1 MDNKGSTTWTISEPE
16 IEITYYNNLN
26 LNLNEIL
33 YKHNEITRKVGLRDV
48 GAFVMRKCKP
58 PNWINNFFDQ
68 VKFEAIPNCIK
79 LAFFKIYL
87 VRTS

>member
-1 MDNKGSTTWTISEPE
+1 MDKKGGTTWTISEPE

-48 GAFVMRKCKP
+48 GGKDLLLWENVSLPTGLIIFL
-58 PNWINNFFDQ
+58 
-68 VKFEAIPNCIK
+68 IK
-79 LAFFKIYL
+79 LNLKQFQIA
-87 VRTS
+87 

>member
-1 MDNKGSTTWTISEPE
+1 MDKKGGTTWTVSEPE

-48 GAFVMRKCKP
+48 GGK
-58 PNWINNFFDQ
+58 
-68 VKFEAIPNCIK
+68 E
-79 LAFFKIYL
+79 LL
-87 VRTS
+87 L

>member
-1 MDNKGSTTWTISEPE
+1 
-16 IEITYYNNLN
+16 
-26 LNLNEIL
+26 
-33 YKHNEITRKVGLRDV
+33 
-48 GAFVMRKCKP
+48 MRKCKP

-68 VKFEAIPNCIK
+68 VKFEAIPDCIK